1 MEDEEILVE
10 NQSEVRKDED
20 LCGSVFMWADHIN
33 QHVGQIRP
41 LVVVAPTAFAF
52 RIGEST
58 MNIIKWIKNRKSG
71 KKGGKTKQESR
82 DKVRTG
88 RRIPRSGKK

>member
-10 NQSEVRKDED
+10 NQSEARKDED

-33 QHVGQIRP
+33 QHVDQIRP
-41 LVVVAPTAFAF
+41 LVVMAQATPTR

-58 MNIIKWIKNRKSG
+58 MSIIKWIKNRRSG

-88 RRIPRSGKK
+88 RRIPRSDKK